1 MQNKEGDSLRAYE
14 NTILKDVIQKVGENG
29 HLNPFMRK
37 NETISTTSEVSSP
50 KNSMFY
56 REPDPMTKVQQYLK
70 IGKT

>member
-1 MQNKEGDSLRAYE
+1 
-14 NTILKDVIQKVGENG
+14 
-29 HLNPFMRK
+29 MRK

-70 IGKT
+70 IGKK